1 MVSKKM
7 SHLSKFSAVS
17 LLFAIL
23 VLVSGCQS
31 YVKDDH
37 SGTDSDMDAE
47 LEMCVDPRPEICTME
62 FAPVC
67 GMRDGG
73 EKESY
78 PNGCGACSNQEIVGY
93 LPGECAE

>member
-1 MVSKKM
+1 MVSKQMNQLAK
-7 SHLSKFSAVS
+7 LSAVS
-17 LLFAIL
+17 SLLVIL
-23 VLVSGCQS
+23 ALVSGCQS

-37 SGTDSDMDAE
+37 SGTDSDPGAE

-67 GMRDGG
+67 GMRDSG

-78 PNGCGACSNQEIVGY
+78 PNGCGACSNQEVVGY